1 MSESTALKDTTATAT
16 REAVTADSDTVTLDS
31 SVVAIT
37 DPQGAAA
44 EAVRALRTHI
54 QAQHL
59 QLGRRALSVCGVGPG
74 DGCTFVATNLA
85 VALSQIGV
93 STLLIDANLRGPGVN
108 AMIKKGRPSPGLRAC
123 LTDASGPVGN
133 YIDDDILPNLSVL
146 YAGEAAP
153 NAQELLAKDFFE
165 HVLNSCLRTYDATIV
180 DTSPANAS
188 ADALR
193 VSNVVGY
200 SLIVA
205 RKHITRV
212 ADVKTLAAQLN
223 ANRAK
228 LVGTVL
234 NEP

>member
-1 MSESTALKDTTATAT
+1 MSTST
-16 REAVTADSDTVTLDS
+16 EAIGVARSVGPSDLVTIAPAI
-31 SVVAIT
+31 VAMT
-37 DPQGAAA
+37 DPTGAQA
-44 EAVRALRTHI
+44 EAIRGLRTHI

-59 QLGRRALSVCGVGPG
+59 QMGRRALAICSVAPKH
-74 DGCTFVATNLA
+74 GCTFIATNLA

-93 STLLIDANLRGPGVN
+93 STLLIDANLRDPGVD
-108 AMIKKGRPSPGLRAC
+108 ALIQKQSKTGGLRAC
-123 LTDASGPVGN
+123 LATDTAPVS
-133 YIDDDILPNLSVL
+133 DFVDSDVLPNLSVM
-146 YAGEAAP
+146 YAGAVAP
-153 NAQELLAKDFFE
+153 DAQELLAKDRFE
-165 HVLNSCLRTYDATIV
+165 DVLNNCLRTYDATIV
-180 DTSPANAS
+180 DTAPANAS

-205 RKHITRV
+205 RKHVTRV
-212 ADVKTLAAQLN
+212 SDIKTLASQLQ